1 MSLIATGLTDIG
13 TRRTS
18 NQDTLACTVS
28 PEGNHALAMI
38 ADGMG
43 GYRGGEIASRVV
55 VDTLMD
61 ALTPVLASTPT
72 ASVPERIQ
80 TAITLAAEH
89 LEDARRDR
97 PELDRMGTTVVL
109 AWVQQQRA
117 WLGHLGDSRG
127 YLLRDGTL
135 CQLTRDHTVAQRMVD
150 DGSISPEAVARLPFR
165 NVLTRALGATA
176 EPRATVTELAL
187 QAGDRLLLCSDGL
200 TGALPESDWLPLLRR
215 WPVLDDQVRGLV
227 DASLRNQ
234 ADDNVSVVMIQCC

>member
-1 MSLIATGLTDIG
+1 MSLFAAGLTDIG
-13 TRRTS
+13 TRRSS

-28 PEGNHALAMI
+28 PEGDHALAVI

-55 VDTLMD
+55 VEALMD
-61 ALTPVLASTPT
+61 ALTPVLARTP
-72 ASVPERIQ
+72 AAQVPERIQ
-80 TAITLAAEH
+80 TAITLAAER
-89 LEDARRDR
+89 LEDTRRGR

-109 AWVQQQRA
+109 AWVQQQRT
-117 WLGHLGDSRG
+117 WLAHLGDSRG
-127 YLLRDGTL
+127 YLLRDGSL

-150 DGSISPEAVARLPFR
+150 DGSISPDEVARLPFR
-165 NVLTRALGATA
+165 NVLTQALGATA

-200 TGALPESDWLPLLRR
+200 TDALPEPNWLPLLGR

-234 ADDNVSVVMIQCC
+234 ADDNVSVVMIQYC